1 MLAEFSGHYAVGDR
15 SGRLVDT
22 EGAHSVREGSLS
34 ANVSVR
40 VGADVVK
47 VGQVSDSIA
56 RFGDRYVRRIYTEHE
71 IASCSGSA
79 SHASAGLAAR
89 FAAKEAT
96 LKVLRPAGHQPDW
109 RSIEVR
115 RHPEGWCS
123 ISLSGHAAELA
134 AQAGVGELAV
144 SLTHE
149 EDIAAA
155 VVVALC
161 RDGVV
166 GTNQQMT
173 QPCEL
178 ASNGVHTDG

>member
-1 MLAEFSGHYAVGDR
+1 MF
-15 SGRLVDT
+15 DT
-22 EGAHSVREGSLS
+22 EGAHSVREGPMG
-34 ANVSVR
+34 AGVSVR

-71 IASCSGSA
+71 IASCSGSP
-79 SHASAGLAAR
+79 SVTSAGLAAR

-96 LKVLRPAGHQPDW
+96 LKVLRPAGYQPDW

-115 RHPEGWCS
+115 RHPDGWCRMV
-123 ISLSGHAAELA
+123 LSGHAANLA
-134 AQAGVGELAV
+134 AEAGLGELAV

-155 VVVALC
+155 VVVGLC
-161 RDGVV
+161 SDGGV
-166 GTNQQMT
+166 GTNQEMALA
-173 QPCEL
+173 CEL
-178 ASNGVHTDG
+178 ASNGAH